1 MRTACG
7 TGSTSTVRRSSRLAD
22 FGQVVYLDLAG
33 HGRSDWGDPAD
44 WTFELAADAVRDFCE
59 AVEIE
64 HPIVLGHSLGGFV
77 AMEYAARHP
86 GHAGGLILSGTFAR
100 FDLQR
105 IFEEFKRVGGDKVAA
120 IAARSYGGDP
130 PPVTPEEWERCWK
143 LFGHWV
149 PGDVER
155 ARTVRNAE
163 LNAAGLKLLRSFDVL
178 GDLARIEC
186 PTLVCAGELDPIAPV
201 AAAHEIVD
209 AMPSGRARLEVIANA
224 GHFAWRDAPGRYWPV
239 VTDFVSQVME
249 Q

>member
-1 MRTACG
+1 M
-7 TGSTSTVRRSSRLAD
+7 L
-22 FGQVVYLDLAG
+22 
-33 HGRSDWGDPAD
+33 
-44 WTFELAADAVRDFCE
+44 E
-59 AVEIE
+59 
-64 HPIVLGHSLGGFV
+64 
-77 AMEYAARHP
+77 
-86 GHAGGLILSGTFAR
+86 GL
-100 FDLQR
+100 
-105 IFEEFKRVGGDKVAA
+105 
-120 IAARSYGGDP
+120 
-130 PPVTPEEWERCWK
+130 
-143 LFGHWV
+143 

-163 LNAAGLKLLRSFDVL
+163 LNAAGLKLLRRFDVL

-239 VTDFVSQVME
+239 VTEFVSHVME